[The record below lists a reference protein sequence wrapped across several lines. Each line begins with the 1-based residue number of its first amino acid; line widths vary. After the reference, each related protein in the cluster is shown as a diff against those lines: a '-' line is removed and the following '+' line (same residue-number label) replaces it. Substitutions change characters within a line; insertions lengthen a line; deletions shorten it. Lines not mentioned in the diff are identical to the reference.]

1 VSELNSSTADD
12 MDGSPVANADE
23 ARSTKGAGRE
33 QPRRLRQIFLH
44 GSAWTLLG
52 YGAQQGFRFVG
63 NLILARL
70 LFPEVF
76 GLMALVNIFIQGM
89 KMFSDIGIG
98 PSIIQHQRGEDE
110 SFLRTAWTIQ
120 IVRGVGIWLCVC
132 LIAWPVARIY
142 GQPLLFLLLPAAGV
156 ANLISGVN
164 SMSLF
169 TLNRQMRLGRL
180 TAVRVSSQVVGLLT
194 IVALAWFFRYRLGWH
209 EECAWAMVI
218 GGIVSSVV
226 KVVLSHIWLPGIRH
240 RPAWDA
246 EAARDIVH
254 FGKWILASTALAF
267 LAQQGDRLIL
277 GGVLTIA
284 ELGIYSIA
292 FFLSQALVM
301 AIRTLARR
309 VLFPVYSQ
317 LLRERPADLK
327 ARVFKIRVVLLAG
340 ALPLCCAL
348 AIGGDELVGLLYDDR
363 YRTAGWMLQLLA
375 MGAVADVINTSISPI
390 VLAAGSSRSFTLL
403 SAARLI
409 FLLLCMLVGGY
420 FAGIRG
426 VVTGVAVAPYLLYP
440 LMAVIIRPYRLWMPW
455 LDLGTAAACLTLIF
469 AGWSVFG

>member
-1 VSELNSSTADD
+1 
-12 MDGSPVANADE
+12 MDGPRAVDADE
-23 ARSTKGAGRE
+23 ARTVEGAKAQ
-33 QPRRLRQIFLH
+33 QPRRLRQTFLH

-52 YGAQQGFRFVG
+52 YGSQQALRLAS

-76 GLMALVNIFIQGM
+76 GLMALVNIFIQGL
-89 KMFSDIGIG
+89 KMFSDIGLG

-110 SFLRTAWTIQ
+110 SFLQTAWTIQ
-120 IVRGVGIWLCVC
+120 IVRGVAIWLCVC
-132 LIAWPVARIY
+132 VIAWPVARIY

-156 ANLISGVN
+156 ANLIAGVN
-164 SMSLF
+164 SMSFF

-180 TAVRVSSQVVGLLT
+180 TAVRITSQVAGLLC
-194 IVALAWFFRYRLGWH
+194 IIALAWFFRYRLGWQ

-218 GGIVSSVV
+218 GGIFSSTV
-226 KVVLSHIWLPGIRH
+226 KAILSHIWLPGMRH
-240 RPAWDA
+240 RPGWDA
-246 EAARDIVH
+246 EAARDIIH

-267 LAQQGDRLIL
+267 LAQQGDRLVL
-277 GGVLTIA
+277 GGLLTIG

-292 FFLSQALVM
+292 LFLSQALVN

-317 LLRERPADLK
+317 LLRQRPPDLK
-327 ARVFKIRVVLLAG
+327 GRVLKIRVVLLAG
-340 ALPLCCAL
+340 ALPFCCAL
-348 AIGGDELVGLLYDDR
+348 AIGGDALIELLYDDR
-363 YRTAGWMLQLLA
+363 YQAAGWMLQLLA
-375 MGAVADVINTSISPI
+375 VGAVADVINTSISPV

-403 SAARLI
+403 TAARLI
-409 FLLLCMLVGGY
+409 FLLVCMLVGGY

-426 VVTGVAVAPYLLYP
+426 LVTGVAVAPYLLYP
-440 LMAVIIRPYRLWMPW
+440 LMAVIIRPYRLWMPL
-455 LDLGTAAACLTLIF
+455 LDIGTVAACLALIF